1 MYWTLK
7 KKDYDKITEIEGKTR
22 SIAGLATAALNHLNN
37 STFKKDSNKSKWEYS
52 GYGIAFDGKRL

>member
-37 STFKKDSNKSKWEYS
+37 STFKNCLFGATNTKK
-52 GYGIAFDGKRL
+52 GQQ